1 MRSGRSTASRPRGL
15 RSARVALLI
24 VTCAQMVPA
33 GTLAAGI
40 PVEDAETDTARN
52 DAGASD
58 TEATVRDPGRP
69 DRPCF
74 QVSVPVWPAG
84 AQGEESYV
92 SGWASVDRTAHSEG
106 LSCQVRGWAPIEP
119 CGRTIPAYVADCPD
133 GVFTFT
139 RTEADCYYVVGCRD
153 PQEAKAGRGPR

>member
-1 MRSGRSTASRPRGL
+1 MGL

-24 VTCAQMVPA
+24 AMCAQTVPA

-40 PVEDAETDTARN
+40 PVEEAETDTARN
-52 DAGASD
+52 DAERGAG
-58 TEATVRDPGRP
+58 EPGRP

-74 QVSVPVWPAG
+74 PVSVPVWPAA

-106 LSCQVRGWAPIEP
+106 LSCQVKGWAPIES

-139 RTEADCYYVVGCRD
+139 KTEADCYYVVGCRD
-153 PQEAKAGRGPR
+153 PQEAKAGRVPR

>member
-74 QVSVPVWPAG
+74 PVSVPASPAG
-84 AQGEESYV
+84 AEAEERYV
-92 SGWASVDRTAHSEG
+92 SCW
-106 LSCQVRGWAPIEP
+106 
-119 CGRTIPAYVADCPD
+119 AYVDP
-133 GVFTFT
+133 
-139 RTEADCYYVVGCRD
+139 TE
-153 PQEAKAGRGPR
+153 